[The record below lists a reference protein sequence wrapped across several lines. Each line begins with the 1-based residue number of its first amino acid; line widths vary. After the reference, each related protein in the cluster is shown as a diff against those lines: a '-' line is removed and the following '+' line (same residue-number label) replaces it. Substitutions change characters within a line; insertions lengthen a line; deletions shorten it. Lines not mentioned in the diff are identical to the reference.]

1 MCVALFGVS
10 GGIQP
15 FIDKSYSPLRGVEA
29 SQTFT
34 ESANLWWQ
42 IPNTS
47 VTFKSWFRGTMCLHQ
62 YNTKVLKKAQTLN
75 LQENAL
81 GKKIAGKPGYPCKPV
96 LSDHGI
102 TPLHWSASWTCW
114 ISICWVLKCLRS
126 KITLLGQHW
135 SVSVGVV
142 WIGLSSLDY
151 SNVLHTKKNMV
162 HWKVLWRSQS
172 CSAKTSVLKGI
183 VQQKIWR
190 AKFIAWSR
198 KILLC
203 SKKESKSYRF

>member
-1 MCVALFGVS
+1 MF
-10 GGIQP
+10 P
-15 FIDKSYSPLRGVEA
+15 EA
-29 SQTFT
+29 SSPSLTGHILHWGEWKPLKPLLKVLSCDDRSQTPQSLSRAGS
-34 ESANLWWQ
+34 EEPCVYIN
-42 IPNTS
+42 
-47 VTFKSWFRGTMCLHQ
+47 HQ
-62 YNTKVLKKAQTLN
+62 YNTKVPKKAQTLN

-198 KILLC
+198 KRLLC